1 MTVFSIGD
9 TNFDVDIAKSSI
21 SLEEDGTGMVE
32 RNIDIHGDDDEFM
45 RLTEPDDAEW
55 SWALYPPAFF
65 LHGLRIPQGQGGA
78 FAIGMLD
85 THPEAEESGIYMME
99 YGDVSAV
106 NIIELSARR
115 LLVSGMVDLCGK
127 RLPFHID
134 MPRT

>member
-9 TNFDVDIAKSSI
+9 TNFDVDFTKSSI
-21 SLEEDGTGMVE
+21 RLEEDGTGMVE
-32 RNIDIHGDDDEFM
+32 LNIDIHGDDDVFM
-45 RLTEPDDAEW
+45 RLTEPDDAQW

-65 LHGLRIPQGQGGA
+65 LHGLRMPQGQGGA

>member
-9 TNFDVDIAKSSI
+9 TNFDVDFAKSSI

-32 RNIDIHGDDDEFM
+32 LNIDIHGDDDEFM

-78 FAIGMLD
+78 FAIGD
-85 THPEAEESGIYMME
+85 
-99 YGDVSAV
+99 
-106 NIIELSARR
+106 ARYASR
-115 LLVSGMVDLCGK
+115 GGGVGYLHDGVRRRISCQHYRIVGTAPACVGHGGLM
-127 RLPFHID
+127 R
-134 MPRT
+134 

>member
-32 RNIDIHGDDDEFM
+32 LNIDIHGDDDVFM

-65 LHGLRIPQGQGGA
+65 LHGLRIPEGQGGT

-85 THPEAEESGIYMME
+85 THPEAEESGMYMME

-106 NIIELSARR
+106 CIIELSARR

-134 MPRT
+134 MPRA

>member
-9 TNFDVDIAKSSI
+9 TNFDVDFTKSSI
-21 SLEEDGTGMVE
+21 RLEEDGTGMVE
-32 RNIDIHGDDDEFM
+32 LNIDIHGDDDVFM

-65 LHGLRIPQGQGGA
+65 LHGLRMPQGQGGA

-106 NIIELSARR
+106 NILELSARR

>member
-32 RNIDIHGDDDEFM
+32 LNIDIHGDDDVFM

-65 LHGLRIPQGQGGA
+65 LHGLRISQGQDGA

-85 THPEAEESGIYMME
+85 THPEAEESGMYMME

-134 MPRT
+134 MPRA

>member
-9 TNFDVDIAKSSI
+9 TNFAVDIAKSNI
-21 SLEEDGTGMVE
+21 SLEAHGSSMLEL
-32 RNIDIHGDDDEFM
+32 NIDIHGDDDVFM
-45 RLTEPDDAEW
+45 CLTEPDDAEW

-65 LHGLRIPQGQGGA
+65 LHGLRIPQGA
-78 FAIGMLD
+78 LSIGMLD
-85 THPEAEESGIYMME
+85 LYPDAEESGIYMMD

-134 MPRT
+134 MPRR

>member
-9 TNFDVDIAKSSI
+9 TNFDVDFTKSSI
-21 SLEEDGTGMVE
+21 RLEEDGTGMVE
-32 RNIDIHGDDDEFM
+32 LNIDIHGDDDVFM

>member
-32 RNIDIHGDDDEFM
+32 LNIDIHGDDDVFM

-65 LHGLRIPQGQGGA
+65 LHGLRIPEGPGGT

-85 THPEAEESGIYMME
+85 THPEAEESGMYMME

-134 MPRT
+134 MPRA

>member
-9 TNFDVDIAKSSI
+9 TNFDVDTAKSSI

-32 RNIDIHGDDDEFM
+32 LNIDIHGDDDVFM

-85 THPEAEESGIYMME
+85 THPEAEESGMYMME

-134 MPRT
+134 MPRA

>member
-32 RNIDIHGDDDEFM
+32 LNIDIHGDDDEFM

-65 LHGLRIPQGQGGA
+65 LHGLRISQGQGGA
-78 FAIGMLD
+78 LAIGMLD

-106 NIIELSARR
+106 NILELSARR

>member
-9 TNFDVDIAKSSI
+9 TNFYVDFAKSSI
-21 SLEEDGTGMVE
+21 SLEEDGTGMVKLD
-32 RNIDIHGDDDEFM
+32 IDIHGDDDVFM
-45 RLTEPDDAEW
+45 HLTEPDDAEW

-65 LHGLRIPQGQGGA
+65 LHGLRMPGWPQGEVP
-78 FAIGMLD
+78 IGQLD
-85 THPEAEESGIYMME
+85 LHPEAEESGIYMME

-106 NIIELSARR
+106 NILELSARR

>member
-9 TNFDVDIAKSSI
+9 TNFDVDFTKSSI
-21 SLEEDGTGMVE
+21 GLEEDGTGMVE
-32 RNIDIHGDDDEFM
+32 LNIDIHGDDDEFM

>member
-32 RNIDIHGDDDEFM
+32 LNIDIHGDDDVFM
-45 RLTEPDDAEW
+45 RLTEPEDAEW

-78 FAIGMLD
+78 LAIGMLD

-106 NIIELSARR
+106 NIFELSARR